1 MLIVGANC
9 DIIIPINENVMWYF
23 IEKHDIIDSIKDRYI
38 SSNKE
43 DVLKHVENV
52 ADIAV
57 GLAKVY
63 DIDVTKT
70 KLAALLHDIS
80 GIMTPQ
86 EMYDFAKM
94 CGLGVDPAE
103 EKHHALLHQRVS
115 KIIAQEEFDIND
127 SDILNAI
134 ECHTTLK
141 KNASLYDKI
150 IFIADKISW
159 DSKGI
164 PSYDYLLKSCTT
176 ETLDE
181 ACYLYIKYQFDNNL
195 LVMPHQRIIE
205 AYEDLRNLQ
214 WI

>member
-1 MLIVGANC
+1 MDNYDLI
-9 DIIIPINENVMWYF
+9 DL
-23 IEKHDIIDSIKDRYI
+23 IKNKYL
-38 SSNKE
+38 SHHKE
-43 DVLKHVENV
+43 DVLKHVEDVANV
-52 ADIAV
+52 AV
-57 GLAKVY
+57 ELAEVY
-63 DIDVTKT
+63 DLDVTKT

-80 GIMTPQ
+80 GVMTPQ
-86 EMYDFAKM
+86 EMYEFAKM
-94 CGLGVDPAE
+94 RGLEIDSAE
-103 EKHHALLHQRVS
+103 EKYHALLHQRVS
-115 KIIAQEEFDIND
+115 KIIAQEEYGITD

-134 ECHTTLK
+134 ECHTTLR

-195 LVMPHQRIIE
+195 LVMPHQWIIE

-214 WI
+214 

>member
-1 MLIVGANC
+1 MDNCELLHLIKNK
-9 DIIIPINENVMWYF
+9 YLS
-23 IEKHDIIDSIKDRYI
+23 HD
-38 SSNKE
+38 KE

-57 GLAKVY
+57 ELAKIY
-63 DIDVTKT
+63 KLDIVKT
-70 KLAALLHDIS
+70 TLAALLHDIS

-94 CGLGVDPAE
+94 RGLEIDPAE
-103 EKHHALLHQRVS
+103 EKYHALLHQRVS
-115 KIIAQEEFDIND
+115 KIIVQEEFDITD

-141 KNASLYDKI
+141 KNASMYDKI

-164 PSYDYLLKSCTT
+164 PLYDYLLKSCTT

-195 LVMPHQRIIE
+195 LVMPHQWLIE
-205 AYEDLRNLQ
+205 AYEDLRKA
-214 WI
+214 

>member
-1 MLIVGANC
+1 M
-9 DIIIPINENVMWYF
+9 
-23 IEKHDIIDSIKDRYI
+23 
-38 SSNKE
+38 
-43 DVLKHVENV
+43 KHVEDV

-63 DIDVTKT
+63 DLDVTKI

-80 GIMTPQ
+80 GVMTPQ
-86 EMYDFAKM
+86 EMYDFAITK
-94 CGLGVDPAE
+94 GLEIDPAE
-103 EKHHALLHQRVS
+103 EKYHALLHQRVS
-115 KIIAQEEFDIND
+115 KIIAQEEYDITD
-127 SDILNAI
+127 IDILNAI

-141 KNASLYDKI
+141 KNASMYDKI

-195 LVMPHQRIIE
+195 LEMPHQWLIE
-205 AYEDLRNLQ
+205 AYENLRKE
-214 WI
+214 